1 MPTLHVVVSKD
12 LKRWLEKRAKQ
23 EEIHGSLSRYCAQ
36 VLTAHRATIGR
47 NETAPES
54 PTVVPQERIS

>member
-12 LKRWLEKRAKQ
+12 LKRWLERRAKQ

-47 NETAPES
+47 TETTPES
-54 PTVVPQERIS
+54 PTVVPQERTS

>member
-12 LKRWLEKRAKQ
+12 LKRWLEKEAKR

-36 VLTAHRATIGR
+36 VLTKHRATVGR
-47 NETAPES
+47 TETAPVS
-54 PTVVPQERIS
+54 TVPTEERTT

>member
-23 EEIHGSLSRYCAQ
+23 EEIHGSMSRYCAQ
-36 VLTAHRATIGR
+36 VLTTHRALIERT
-47 NETAPES
+47 ETALDT
-54 PTVVPQERIS
+54 PTHERSS

>member
-23 EEIHGSLSRYCAQ
+23 EEIVHGSMSRYCAQ
-36 VLTAHRATIGR
+36 VLTTHRAIIERT
-47 NETAPES
+47 ETALDS
-54 PTVVPQERIS
+54 PIPDGKDN

>member
-12 LKRWLEKRAKQ
+12 LKRWLERRAKQ

-36 VLTAHRATIGR
+36 VLTAHRAIIGR
-47 NETAPES
+47 TETAPES
-54 PTVVPQERIS
+54 PATPTDERSH

>member
-12 LKRWLEKRAKQ
+12 LKRWLEKEAKR

-36 VLTAHRATIGR
+36 VLTKHRATVGR
-47 NETAPES
+47 IETAPDS
-54 PTVVPQERIS
+54 PTAPEERTS

>member
-36 VLTAHRATIGR
+36 VLTAHRAIIGR
-47 NETAPES
+47 TETAPES
-54 PTVVPQERIS
+54 STVVPQERTS